1 MASQSFIPQHILDP
15 KNSKQAKLSEYHV
28 DFIRSSIGFPH
39 DAVIRFPATNERID
53 WFCDGW
59 VNFLMYPFKIGMKFP
74 FSRLVRDFLA
84 FVRVSPSQIMPQVWR
99 VLRALEV
106 LSEKHSLALDFEDL
120 GFTYDLRSSGAGR
133 FTLAVKEGKEALIHK
148 VDKANDR
155 GWMNLYFFVNKESLG
170 ADGSFLEENLHKE
183 RKTIPLVPGLHSEE
197 RNARILSF
205 PIEDRTYVNLVSDF
219 QEDSGQGY
227 EVSKDDGEGMSAF
240 VPLQVVFPIV
250 KNTPVPPLKD
260 STPIAAT
267 SSSTSRSVP
276 SDHELLAM
284 ASRRKRM
291 PSKLSANPPKVPKY
305 PTPDTATAPNA
316 PHEEH
321 KVDTWAKPPQVMHL
335 SLSPEF
341 CELKDALTMKDETAQ
356 FQMASSAPFFDCLPP
371 TGVIAASSAY
381 AFQSVQASLVAAARV
396 SLLERTVDEL
406 KQ

>member
-1 MASQSFIPQHILDP
+1 MEMGNFRRFSACLDICI
-15 KNSKQAKLSEYHV
+15 KLDV
-28 DFIRSSIGFPH
+28 FGI
-39 DAVIRFPATNERID
+39 
-53 WFCDGW
+53 
-59 VNFLMYPFKIGMKFP
+59 
-74 FSRLVRDFLA
+74 
-84 FVRVSPSQIMPQVWR
+84 VS
-99 VLRALEV
+99 LCRA
-106 LSEKHSLALDFEDL
+106 
-120 GFTYDLRSSGAGR
+120 
-133 FTLAVKEGKEALIHK
+133 
-148 VDKANDR
+148 
-155 GWMNLYFFVNKESLG
+155 
-170 ADGSFLEENLHKE
+170 E

-219 QEDSGQGY
+219 QGTLPLPVESDYVGLRRSRRHTPTAHNLNQNSHVVFVEDSGQGS

-240 VPLQVVFPIV
+240 VPLQVVFPIA

-305 PTPDTATAPNA
+305 PTPDAATTPNAPNA
-316 PHEEH
+316 EH
-321 KVDTWAKPPQVMHL
+321 GVDTWAKPPQVMHL

-341 CELKDALTMKDETAQ
+341 CDLKDALIMKDEMAQ
-356 FQMASSAPFFDCLPP
+356 FQLASSAPFFDCLLH

-381 AFQSVQASLVAAARV
+381 AFKSIQASLVAAARV

-406 KQ
+406 KQKEISLASTLDKSTKLVQELEDKSSTQSAQILQLNARVKSLEAYGRKKKQEVIDAACYYVWKTRGELMTSFIKGEMTH